1 MGAPTAAPTGSI
13 HQHILSLASNPY
25 GDNPIFKDLKPN
37 IGVSEDSLK
46 ATNPAAQKAI
56 LESSSQFKISP
67 HSASKTLK
75 VKPIGS
81 AVSKKTLF
89 DGLEE
94 YDSSLEHSFS
104 LKINAKRLI
113 IKPKAS
119 PSVATGNSSFRD
131 DSLAANANNNSLEK
145 ENEPINLNKE
155 SFNNEIPLHQSD
167 NQVDNGR
174 RVSWLQTN
182 SLNRFRRTEPVSMDN
197 TIKELMTKDK
207 NDNPSVSAEK
217 TPPPTIS
224 TRFQGNYLK
233 RIVENFQATNYKCKI
248 TGGSLANES
257 FLSPYGMDET
267 QNEAD
272 LSLLD
277 VEPHPTGIVLRRP
290 GYYTIPNLDEL
301 NEYLDEEGTCVVPN
315 FTIGRKGYGNVYF
328 SESMDVAGMN
338 LDEIVIFR
346 HKEVILYPDEDNKPP
361 VGTGLNRKAQVTL
374 DQVWPHDKTLHQPI
388 KDSVRLEAMDYESKL
403 RRICDKHDTRFLE
416 YRPDTGSCVFKV
428 IISYL
433 SPAVSKLYE
442 IYFSG

>member
-37 IGVSEDSLK
+37 IGVSDDSLK

-104 LKINAKRLI
+104 LKTNAKRLI

-119 PSVATGNSSFRD
+119 PSVTAGNSSFRD
-131 DSLAANANNNSLEK
+131 DSLATNANIINNSFLEK
-145 ENEPINLNKE
+145 ENDPINLNKE
-155 SFNNEIPLHQSD
+155 SFNNEIPLHQND

-207 NDNPSVSAEK
+207 IDSFSSTVEK
-217 TPPPTIS
+217 TPSPPTIS
-224 TRFQGNYLK
+224 TRFQSNYL
-233 RIVENFQATNYKCKI
+233 
-248 TGGSLANES
+248 
-257 FLSPYGMDET
+257 
-267 QNEAD
+267 
-272 LSLLD
+272 
-277 VEPHPTGIVLRRP
+277 H
-290 GYYTIPNLDEL
+290 
-301 NEYLDEEGTCVVPN
+301 
-315 FTIGRKGYGNVYF
+315 
-328 SESMDVAGMN
+328 
-338 LDEIVIFR
+338 
-346 HKEVILYPDEDNKPP
+346 
-361 VGTGLNRKAQVTL
+361 
-374 DQVWPHDKTLHQPI
+374 
-388 KDSVRLEAMDYESKL
+388 
-403 RRICDKHDTRFLE
+403 
-416 YRPDTGSCVFKV
+416 
-428 IISYL
+428 
-433 SPAVSKLYE
+433 
-442 IYFSG
+442 